1 MKISWFTIASGLVAG
16 GIIHIAA
23 VLGAPYL
30 AQQDGWGR
38 LATISSTNQLYVL
51 PPGSPELVPLPT
63 AAPDIGYAFCRFDLT
78 NGNVVFES
86 VIPSRVWSAAMHT
99 RYGDNFYVISGADIQ
114 RDRIR
119 MLLVP
124 RERLAEEASTDVTD
138 RGEEQIIV
146 ISPSLEGTITVR
158 VPSRGKAFSQRII
171 AALEQ
176 ARCGKA
182 EEIERAPIEKQT
194 PPGFP
199 PLPSPRVPALMNF
212 TGGIIN

>member
-1 MKISWFTIASGLVAG
+1 MKLSWFTIGAGVVAG

-38 LATISSTNQLYVL
+38 LATISATNQLYVL
-51 PPGSPELVPLPT
+51 PPGAPELVPMPM

-78 NGNVVFES
+78 DGNVVFES
-86 VIPSRVWSAAMHT
+86 PIPSRVWSAAMHT
-99 RYGDNFYVISGADIQ
+99 RYGENFYVISGADIQ
-114 RDRIR
+114 RRRIR

-124 RERLAEEASTDVTD
+124 RERLAEEASTDVSE

-146 ISPSLEGTITVR
+146 ISPSLQGTITIR
-158 VPSRGKAFSQRII
+158 LPNRGKPFTQRTI
-171 AALEQ
+171 AALQ
-176 ARCGKA
+176 AGRCGDA
-182 EEIERAPIEKQT
+182 EEIERAPVEKQT

-199 PLPSPRVPALMNF
+199 PLPSPRVPAVMNL